1 MKFWVGNGYKT
12 TPGAGSGRTFDIIAK
27 VSDLVARKWGIINTQ
42 RFSRPVPR
50 PPPCPT
56 KKHPLNIFFRYPPS
70 KTGQGLERPKGKYP
84 PQDFL
89 PVSAW
94 RDYPQDSA
102 WRKGKHTSKGFLPVS
117 AWQDCPRP
125 PPGPGENTP
134 SRFPFRSPPGETAPG
149 VRLILCEASEFT
161 TDGPLQAPESLL
173 RIRPLGN
180 DRSRSLTTDTENS

>member
-1 MKFWVGNGYKT
+1 MNFWVGNGYKT
-12 TPGAGSGRTFDIIAK
+12 GPGAGSGRTFDIIAK

-56 KKHPLNIFFRYPPS
+56 KKHPLNIFFRYPPG

-102 WRKGKHTSKGFLPVS
+102 WRKGKHTSKAFL
-117 AWQDCPRP
+117 Q
-125 PPGPGENTP
+125 
-134 SRFPFRSPPGETAPG
+134 SPPGQTAPG
-149 VRLILCEASEFT
+149 LRLTQGKTPPQDFPSGLRLAKL
-161 TDGPLQAPESLL
+161 PQAFA
-173 RIRPLGN
+173 
-180 DRSRSLTTDTENS
+180 